1 VIDAGGRLDAVV
13 ARLEAAGCVAADEEA
28 SDYVALA
35 PDDATLEAW
44 LRRREAGEPSA
55 WITGTLLFCGR
66 PLHVDRGVFVPR
78 EQTEELARR
87 AAAVLPDGGR
97 GLDLCTGTGAVAAHL
112 RAVRPAATVIGTD
125 VDQRAVANAARNGVP
140 AIVTDLD
147 VALRP
152 ATTFDVVTAVAPYVP
167 SGDLHLLPG
176 DVQRHEPRVALDGG
190 ADGLDVVRRV
200 VAVACRRLRPGGW
213 LLVEIGG
220 AQDAALAPDL
230 RRAGFADVAT
240 WPDEDGDLR
249 GLAARR
255 PGARVAT
262 VA

>member
-1 VIDAGGRLDAVV
+1 MIGRLEAVV

-28 SDYVALA
+28 ADYVALA

-55 WITGTLLFCGR
+55 WITGTLSFCGR

-78 EQTEELARR
+78 DQTEELARR
-87 AAAVLPDGGR
+87 AAALLPEGGR

-112 RAVRPAATVIGTD
+112 RAVRPGATVIGTD
-125 VDQRAVANAARNGVP
+125 VDPRAAANAGRNGVP
-140 AIVTDLD
+140 AVVTDLD
-147 VALRP
+147 AALAP
-152 ATTFDVVTAVAPYVP
+152 PITFDVITAVAPYVP
-167 SGDLHLLPG
+167 RDDLHLLPA

-200 VAVACRRLRPGGW
+200 VAVARRRLRPGGW

-220 AQDAALAPDL
+220 AQDDALAPDL
-230 RRAGFADVAT
+230 GRAGFTDFTT
-240 WPDEDGDLR
+240 WRDEDGDLR

-255 PGARVAT
+255 SRFRVAP
-262 VA
+262 VS